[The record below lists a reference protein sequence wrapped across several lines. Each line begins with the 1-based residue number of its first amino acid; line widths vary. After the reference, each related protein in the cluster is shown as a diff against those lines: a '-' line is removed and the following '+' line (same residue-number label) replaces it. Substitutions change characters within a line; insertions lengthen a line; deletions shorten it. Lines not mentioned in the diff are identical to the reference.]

1 MAVLLFVD
9 GVLRNSQRAPIRTGM
24 LLYHS
29 LKEKNRVLL
38 LCPDKDKD
46 DNWLRQ
52 QKINNY
58 DDLVDLKSIPA
69 PGDFPELRQV
79 EHLNSQGPVD
89 FVITT
94 DPSLT
99 AKLLAK
105 GITTVFF
112 ASPLY
117 IAESFRPDSKEGV
130 KAWDEIVK
138 EIIKQQ
144 DVFREDP
151 RIQ

>member
-38 LCPDKDKD
+38 LCSDKEKD

-58 DDLVDLKSIPA
+58 DDIVGLDIPA
-69 PGDFPELRQV
+69 LGDFPELRQV
-79 EHLNSQGPVD
+79 EYLHSQGPVD
-89 FVITT
+89 FVVTT
-94 DPSLT
+94 DPTLT
-99 AKLLAK
+99 ARLLGK
-105 GITTVFF
+105 GITTMLF
-112 ASPLY
+112 ASPIY
-117 IAESFRPDSKEGV
+117 IQESFRPDSKQGV
-130 KAWDEIVK
+130 RAWDDIVEEIA
-138 EIIKQQ
+138 KQQ
-144 DVFREDP
+144 DAYREDP
-151 RIQ
+151 RVQ

>member
-9 GVLRNSQRAPIRTGM
+9 GVLRNAQRAPIRTGM

-58 DDLVDLKSIPA
+58 DDLVDLK
-69 PGDFPELRQV
+69 
-79 EHLNSQGPVD
+79 
-89 FVITT
+89 
-94 DPSLT
+94 
-99 AKLLAK
+99 
-105 GITTVFF
+105 VFQ
-112 ASPLY
+112 L
-117 IAESFRPDSKEGV
+117 
-130 KAWDEIVK
+130 
-138 EIIKQQ
+138 
-144 DVFREDP
+144 
-151 RIQ
+151 